1 MFKGKVPMR
10 KVNWGAKNDYEFV
23 KNYKVLQ
30 SVFDKH
36 KIQKHIPVNKLIRAK
51 YQDNLEWL
59 QWLKC
64 YYESNMGE
72 DEAADYNAE
81 SRRSRSKGAPKASK
95 REKKAVS
102 STTAS
107 SSASK
112 KRSTKTTKSVV
123 VEKENN
129 RQRSQVDGKK
139 SKRLEKENAELRLTV
154 EGLEKERDFY
164 FQKLR
169 DVELLMQQ
177 EEEEKDVKKMKEE
190 ILKILY
196 AEDGGEEDGGAA
208 EETAAVVEKA
218 EEVDMLY

>member
-1 MFKGKVPMR
+1 MR
-10 KVNWGAKNDYEFV
+10 KVNWGAKNDYDFV

-30 SVFDKH
+30 SVFDKM

-72 DEAADYNAE
+72 DEAADYDAE

-95 REKKAVS
+95 REKAKTV
-102 STTAS
+102 TT
-107 SSASK
+107 
-112 KRSTKTTKSVV
+112 TKTTTTKRVV
-123 VEKENN
+123 AEKENN
-129 RQRSQVDGKK
+129 RQRTQRRGNDGDAKK
-139 SKRLEKENAELRLTV
+139 TKRLEKENAELKLTV

-177 EEEEKDVKKMKEE
+177 EDEEKDAVKMKEE

-196 AEDGGEEDGGAA
+196 AEDGGSVKEEATD
-208 EETAAVVEKA
+208 VPVEKKEG

>member
-1 MFKGKVPMR
+1 MLDIMFKGKVPMR

-72 DEAADYNAE
+72 DEAADYDAE

-95 REKKAVS
+95 REKGGEYDDRIFSVKDEEINDEVVD
-102 STTAS
+102 
-107 SSASK
+107 
-112 KRSTKTTKSVV
+112 KSVV
-123 VEKENN
+123 VEKNVVNVLKLTERNPN
-129 RQRSQVDGKK
+129 DWKK
-139 SKRLEKENAELRLTV
+139 RRRN
-154 EGLEKERDFY
+154 
-164 FQKLR
+164 
-169 DVELLMQQ
+169 
-177 EEEEKDVKKMKEE
+177 
-190 ILKILY
+190 
-196 AEDGGEEDGGAA
+196 
-208 EETAAVVEKA
+208 
-218 EEVDMLY
+218 

>member
-95 REKKAVS
+95 RDKKAVS
-102 STTAS
+102 TTS
-107 SSASK
+107 SSK

-129 RQRSQVDGKK
+129 RQRSQVDRKK

-190 ILKILY
+190 ILNILY
-196 AEDGGEEDGGAA
+196 AEDGGEEDDGAA
-208 EETAAVVEKA
+208 EETSAVVEKKA